1 MSLLDIAK
9 KAANSARSLVLDN
22 LENAA
27 ELTGGENPFGD
38 ATLLLDKQAED
49 RIIEVL
55 RDSKFDFTI
64 LTEEVGEIDISENPE
79 YVAIIDPIDGSTNLS
94 RGIPL
99 CAVGIGIAPFDN
111 DLTTSDVE
119 ISVISS
125 IFHEEEYVAV
135 ADEGAKLN
143 GKPIRPSSKNLPDR
157 VIISY
162 DTKKALIS
170 DFGPASLGA
179 LQQVYDMRRTGANLL
194 DLCWT
199 AAGKLEAMVDMR
211 NILPVVHVSGTH
223 MVLEAGG
230 VVIDEF
236 GDSFEIPLDLDHRMS
251 FIAANTMDLADTILR
266 GFRLE

>member
-1 MSLLDIAK
+1 MSLLDTAK
-9 KAANSARSLVLDN
+9 KAAKYARKLVLDD
-22 LENAA
+22 LENAS

-49 RIIEVL
+49 TIIEVL
-55 RDSKFDFTI
+55 RDSKYDFTV
-64 LTEEVGEIDISENPE
+64 LTEEVGEIDLSENPE

-99 CAVGIGIAPFDN
+99 CAVGISIAPFDYH
-111 DLTTSDVE
+111 LTTSDVE
-119 ISVISS
+119 ISVITS
-125 IFHEEEYVAV
+125 IFNEEEYVAV
-135 ADEGAKLN
+135 ADKGARLN
-143 GKPIRPSSKNLPDR
+143 DKPIKPSSRKPPER
-157 VIISY
+157 MIISY
-162 DTKKALIS
+162 DTKKALKS

-199 AAGKLEAMVDMR
+199 AAGKLEAMVDLR

-230 VVIDEF
+230 VVIDES
-236 GDSFEIPLDLDHRMS
+236 GKSFEIPLDLDYRMS
-251 FIAANTMDLADTILR
+251 FIAANTKELAEAILK
-266 GFRLE
+266 GFHLE

>member
-1 MSLLDIAK
+1 MSLLSIAQKAARKAK
-9 KAANSARSLVLDN
+9 KLVLDN
-22 LENAA
+22 LEDAA

-49 RIIEVL
+49 SIIEVL
-55 RDSKFDFTI
+55 RNSKYDFTV

-79 YVAIIDPIDGSTNLS
+79 YVAVIDPIDGSTNLS

-99 CAVGIGIAPFDN
+99 CAVGISIAPFDN
-111 DLTTSDVE
+111 EVTSSDVE
-119 ISVISS
+119 ISVITS
-125 IFHEEEYVAV
+125 IFSEEEYLAI
-135 ADEGAKLN
+135 AGEGAKLN
-143 GKPIRPSSKNLPDR
+143 NKSIQPSSRKLSER

-162 DTKKALIS
+162 DTKKALKS

-199 AAGKLEAMVDMR
+199 AAGKLDAMVDMR

-223 MVLEAGG
+223 MVIEAGG
-230 VVIDEF
+230 IVIDES
-236 GDSFEIPLDLDHRMS
+236 GYPFEIPLNLDHRMS
-251 FIAANTMDLADTILR
+251 FIAANTRELAETILK